1 MKRVFFS
8 LVSWV
13 LGAGVLF
20 IAHKNGY
27 FPEWV
32 DDFSLI
38 FYCVLMGI
46 LGGCLYC
53 LRGIYLNACVKGT
66 WDDKWLPWYFIRPIT
81 SGISG
86 GVSWLFL
93 SAGLLVLDA
102 EQSTGSSDIGFLAL
116 AFIAGLNVDKF
127 ISKIEQVAQA
137 TWGIEQSRS
146 NSKDDKQK

>member
-1 MKRVFFS
+1 MKRIFFYLIAWITAVTS
-8 LVSWV
+8 V
-13 LGAGVLF
+13 F
-20 IAHKNGY
+20 IAHKNGGL
-27 FPEWV
+27 PDWIN
-32 DDFSLI
+32 DFSLI
-38 FYCVLMGI
+38 LYCILMGI

-53 LRGIYLNACVKGT
+53 LRGIYLNACVRGT
-66 WDDKWLPWYFIRPIT
+66 WDNQWLPWYFIRPIA

-102 EQSTGSSDIGFLAL
+102 EQSTTSSDIGFLAL

-127 ISKIEQVAQA
+127 VSKIEQVAQA

-146 NSKDDKQK
+146 NNKEKQ

>member
-1 MKRVFFS
+1 VFWVAVVAGAFS
-8 LVSWV
+8 AFQTGMLPLW
-13 LGAGVLF
+13 L
-20 IAHKNGY
+20 N
-27 FPEWV
+27 
-32 DDFSLI
+32 DFALI
-38 FYCVLMGI
+38 FSCILMGI

-66 WDDKWLPWYFIRPIT
+66 WDNHWLPWYFIRPIV

-93 SAGLLVLDA
+93 KAGLLVLDA
-102 EQSTGSSDIGFLAL
+102 EQGAGASDIGFLAL

-137 TWGIEQSRS
+137 TWGIEQSGV
-146 NSKDDKQK
+146 NSGREKNK

>member
-1 MKRVFFS
+1 MKRVFFY
-8 LVSWV
+8 LASWV
-13 LGAGVLF
+13 LVVMALF
-20 IAHKNGY
+20 IAHKSAQL
-27 FPEWV
+27 PEWMN
-32 DDFSLI
+32 DFSLI
-38 FYCVLMGI
+38 FYCILMGV

-53 LRGIYLNACVKGT
+53 LRGIYQNACVRGT

-146 NSKDDKQK
+146 SSEEKK